1 MALSVLYEEDLG
13 EWTLSLKSETKGHN
27 FWLVIKCS
35 VRFIKNVKNEFDVDI
50 DIANQEDLE

>member
-13 EWTLSLKSETKGHN
+13 EWTLSLKSETKGLN

-35 VRFIKNVKNEFDVDI
+35 VRFIKNVHEFDV